1 MQRCV
6 LAFLVRTVLS
16 WTLLVMHLRFESLKT
31 PSHLSW
37 LRPQGHPAYTAMRA
51 LADNKGFISAM
62 CLVKPKEDFPGGA
75 SQAKPKAV

>member
-1 MQRCV
+1 MD
-6 LAFLVRTVLS
+6 
-16 WTLLVMHLRFESLKT
+16 LRFESLKT

-75 SQAKPKAV
+75 SQANPTNTQDQA